1 MMVGFSLITRKQYLV
16 HLCQKIDVLFCSSSL
31 GFLFYS
37 GDGTQRFGLFTPPA
51 CASEEAWGFF
61 FTVGMGHRGLD
72 SSLLPLVPLKKP
84 WHGNTFMSHIT
95 WAAAGAGV
103 AEGACSE
110 EVLCL
115 GPDFEL
121 LKIRC
126 RFQGQLG
133 KCVLRWLIYC
143 FFWKQLCSLV
153 MDSVTIKMKCV
164 KLLNDPWMRLMTLE
178 EFHRKFGFL
187 FQFLKWSQDSWKTA
201 NDWWCNF
208 CPLIFFFI
216 RVSP

>member
-1 MMVGFSLITRKQYLV
+1 MFCFAHHPWGFFFTVGMVHRGLDSSPLLLV
-16 HLCQKIDVLFCSSSL
+16 PLKKPGVSFLQKGWYTEVWTLHS
-31 GFLFYS
+31 
-37 GDGTQRFGLFTPPA
+37 PA

-208 CPLIFFFI
+208 CPLIFFF
-216 RVSP
+216 

>member
-1 MMVGFSLITRKQYLV
+1 M
-16 HLCQKIDVLFCSSSL
+16 FC
-31 GFLFYS
+31 FAHH
-37 GDGTQRFGLFTPPA
+37 P
-51 CASEEAWGFF
+51 WGFF
-61 FTVGMGHRGLD
+61 FTEGMVHRGLD
-72 SSLLPLVPLKKP
+72 SSPLPLVPLKKP
-84 WHGNTFMSHIT
+84 WHGSKFMLHIAWT
-95 WAAAGAGV
+95 VAWAGV

-115 GPDFEL
+115 GPDCGL

-126 RFQGQLG
+126 RIQGQLG
-133 KCVLRWLIYC
+133 KCVLWWLIYC

-187 FQFLKWSQDSWKTA
+187 FQFAEVVTGLLKNSQWLMMQFLSTHFFYKSL
-201 NDWWCNF
+201 
-208 CPLIFFFI
+208 PLKQVFTNT
-216 RVSP
+216 